1 MPSGSEVLGHGAIR
15 RQKALGVPCGLQ
27 PLHAICALARGPMRI
42 LTAVVEVATLPVFPP
57 GQDLALRRAVAL
69 QLVGNDDPWHVLE
82 PLEQLDIDRILRS
95 LVPAQCCLAGFT
107 QSRARLAV
115 CVAERLTPIGKP
127 PPLAVRLAEALPFR
141 RAQGIEERRT
151 LHVRQPAYSRGLP
164 DTYPGRDGLWRG
176 SMVRATFWR
185 LSNGS
190 RGFAGP
196 SGPFPASLAPSGG
209 LHQTTRSAGST

>member
-1 MPSGSEVLGHGAIR
+1 MLSVSRPVKANR
-15 RQKALGVPCGLQ
+15 RPT
-27 PLHAICALARGPMRI
+27 PR
-42 LTAVVEVATLPVFPP
+42 
-57 GQDLALRRAVAL
+57 
-69 QLVGNDDPWHVLE
+69 
-82 PLEQLDIDRILRS
+82 
-95 LVPAQCCLAGFT
+95 PA
-107 QSRARLAV
+107 
-115 CVAERLTPIGKP
+115 LTPIGKP

-151 LHVRQPAYSRGLP
+151 LNVRPPAYSRGLP

-176 SMVRATFWR
+176 GMVRATFLR

-190 RGFAGP
+190 MGFAGP